1 MKITDIKPEVY
12 NMAAKVKQNGVYL
25 ASGVIGTAVSA
36 VEDPLPVTAKV
47 DFENTYTPGVEL
59 PATGGPGTAAY
70 TASGLA
76 LILGA
81 LWMLLRR
88 RRETN

>member
-1 MKITDIKPEVY
+1 VNGFLTVGSS
-12 NMAAKVKQNGVYL
+12 AAVTLNGTTP
-25 ASGVIGTAVSA
+25 TATVQA
-36 VEDPLPVTAKV
+36 TNA
-47 DFENTYTPGVEL
+47 YTPGVEL